1 MNLFDEIDCEIL
13 NLLQVN
19 CRMTLTDISKHVNL
33 SIDAV
38 KNRINKMQEN
48 RVFWPKIQI
57 RPRNFGFKNIV
68 EVKISLKYKSEDNIR
83 EFIEF
88 LRQHPRVVE
97 IFSISGKW
105 DFSIVIIAKDAID
118 LGKISSEIRIKFGEI
133 IRSWTESLTTSSY
146 KFEYYDMR
154 KLMGHRPTRVKFN
167 F

>member
-1 MNLFDEIDCEIL
+1 MHSFNEIDCEIL

-19 CRMTLTDISKHVNL
+19 CRMSLTDISKHVKL

-38 KNRINKMQEN
+38 KKRINKMLEN

-68 EVKISLKYKSEDNIR
+68 EVKISLKYKSEDNIKD
-83 EFIEF
+83 FIEF
-88 LRQHPRVVE
+88 LRQHPRIVE

-105 DFSIVIIAKDAID
+105 DFSIVIIAKDAME
-118 LGKISSEIRIKFGEI
+118 LGKISSEIRFKYGEM

-154 KLMGHRPTRVKFN
+154 KLMGYSPTRVKFN